1 MSGSFPFY
9 RHELWPLMCT
19 PVCVRHALFS
29 LYRFRS
35 CQLVG
40 KMLMCAVERNCQLDS
55 EVLETVE
62 ASMLERIN
70 DKVGKVVVWLWSR
83 LLVLLVVL

>member
-1 MSGSFPFY
+1 
-9 RHELWPLMCT
+9 
-19 PVCVRHALFS
+19 
-29 LYRFRS
+29 
-35 CQLVG
+35 
-40 KMLMCAVERNCQLDS
+40 MLMCAVERNCQLDS